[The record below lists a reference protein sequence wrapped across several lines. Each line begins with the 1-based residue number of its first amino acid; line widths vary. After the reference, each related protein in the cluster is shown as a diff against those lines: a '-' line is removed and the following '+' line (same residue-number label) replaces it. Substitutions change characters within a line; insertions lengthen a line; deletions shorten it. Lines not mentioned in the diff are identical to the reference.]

1 MPVLFNFEDVDAI
14 SVSPGVTRRALITP
28 ERVGSDCIALDRWAL
43 NAGSRMTVEVGDTD
57 LAWFQLLEGSAI
69 LDGGESRHRLDTDLL
84 DGDEG
89 RHRLDT
95 SHVVFLPPA
104 FRGELTTGEGTA
116 VLYGAVPDAKRF
128 DPAFEASR
136 PGFRC
141 VDWRAEPMLDSEHD
155 ARKRIYL
162 VTPTLFGTRAV
173 KGEMIIYPPGTRA
186 SNHHHEGAEHFQY
199 IVSGS
204 GTALLSEEPHPI
216 RAGDTLYNYEFE
228 RHNFVNDGDE
238 DLVFVEYFV
247 PAECRTVWVN
257 PESVCAW
264 LPTGQNI
271 DGGAPA
277 RDIGAHSSAE
287 TVNPTGV

>member
-1 MPVLFNFEDVDAI
+1 MPVLFNVADVDAFPMA
-14 SVSPGVTRRALITP
+14 PGVTRHALITP
-28 ERVGSDCIALDRWAL
+28 ERVGSDCIALDRWSMDADSNL
-43 NAGSRMTVEVGDTD
+43 EVEVRETD
-57 LAWFQLLEGSAI
+57 LAWFQLLEGSAV
-69 LDGGESRHRLDTDLL
+69 LDGS
-84 DGDEG
+84 EG

-95 SHVVFLPPA
+95 SHVVFLPPGFCGAMSSESGAA
-104 FRGELTTGEGTA
+104 F
-116 VLYGAVPDAKRF
+116 LYGRVPDAKRF
-128 DPAFEASR
+128 DSEFEASR
-136 PGFRC
+136 PDFRC

-162 VTPTLFGTRAV
+162 VTPTLFGTRVV
-173 KGEMIIYPPGTRA
+173 KGEMIIYPAGTQA

-199 IVSGS
+199 IISGS

-228 RHNFVNDGDE
+228 RHNFVNDGVE

-257 PESVCAW
+257 PERVCAW
-264 LPTGQNI
+264 LPTGKNI
-271 DGGAPA
+271 DGGTPS
-277 RDIGAHSSAE
+277 REISAHSSAE

>member
-1 MPVLFNFEDVDAI
+1 MPVLFNFDDVDAI
-14 SVSPGVTRRALITP
+14 PVTQGVTRRALITP
-28 ERVGSDCIALDRWAL
+28 ERVGSDCIALDRWAM
-43 NAGSRMTVEVGDTD
+43 NADSSLEVKVRETD
-57 LAWFQLLEGSAI
+57 LAWFQLLEGAAV
-69 LDGGESRHRLDTDLL
+69 LDGS
-84 DGDEG
+84 EG

-95 SHVVFLPPA
+95 SHVVFLPPG
-104 FRGELTTGEGTA
+104 FSGDLTSEPGAA
-116 VLYGAVPDAKRF
+116 VLYGRVPDVNRF

-173 KGEMIIYPPGTRA
+173 KGEMIIYPPGTQA

-199 IVSGS
+199 IISGR

-257 PESVCAW
+257 PELVCAW
-264 LPTGQNI
+264 QPTGKNI
-271 DGGAPA
+271 DGGAPS
-277 RDIGAHSSAE
+277 REITAHSSAE

>member
-1 MPVLFNFEDVDAI
+1 MPVLFNVADVDALPMA
-14 SVSPGVTRRALITP
+14 PGVTRHALITP
-28 ERVGSDCIALDRWAL
+28 ERVGSDCIALDRWSMD
-43 NAGSRMTVEVGDTD
+43 AGSNLEVEVRETD
-57 LAWFQLLEGSAI
+57 LAWFQLLEGSAV
-69 LDGGESRHRLDTDLL
+69 LDGS
-84 DGDEG
+84 EG
-89 RHRLDT
+89 RHRLDS
-95 SHVVFLPPA
+95 SHVVFLPPG
-104 FRGELTTGEGTA
+104 FSGELTSESGAA
-116 VLYGAVPDAKRF
+116 VLYGRVPDAERF
-128 DPAFEASR
+128 DSAFEASR

-141 VDWRAEPMLDSEHD
+141 VDWRSEPMLDSEHD

-173 KGEMIIYPPGTRA
+173 KGEMIIYPPGTQA

-199 IVSGS
+199 IISGS

-257 PESVCAW
+257 PERVCAW
-264 LPTGQNI
+264 LPTGKNI
-271 DGGAPA
+271 DGGTPS
-277 RDIGAHSSAE
+277 REISAHSSAE

>member
-1 MPVLFNFEDVDAI
+1 MPVLFNFDDVDTTPLT
-14 SVSPGVTRRALITP
+14 PGVTRRALITP
-28 ERVGSDCIALDRWAL
+28 ERVGNDCIALDRWSMDP
-43 NAGSRMTVEVGDTD
+43 GSRLAFGVKDTD
-57 LAWFQLLEGSAI
+57 LAWFQLLAGSA
-69 LDGGESRHRLDTDLL
+69 LL
-84 DGDEG
+84 DSSEG

-95 SHVVFLPPA
+95 SHVVFLPPGFSGNLA
-104 FRGELTTGEGTA
+104 TGDGTA

-128 DPAFEASR
+128 DAAFETAP

-141 VDWRAEPMLDSEHD
+141 VSWREEPMLDSEHD

-173 KGEMIIYPPGTRA
+173 KGEMIVYPPGTQA

-199 IVSGS
+199 IISGR

-228 RHNFVNDGDE
+228 RHNFINDGDE

-257 PESVCAW
+257 PELVCAW
-264 LPTGQNI
+264 LPTGRNI
-271 DGGAPA
+271 DGGAPS
-277 RDIGAHSSAE
+277 RNIRAHSSAE

>member
-1 MPVLFNFEDVDAI
+1 MPVLFNVADVDAFPMA
-14 SVSPGVTRRALITP
+14 PGVTRHALITP
-28 ERVGSDCIALDRWAL
+28 ERVGSDCIALDRWSMD
-43 NAGSRMTVEVGDTD
+43 AGSNLEVEVRETD
-57 LAWFQLLEGSAI
+57 LAWFQLLEGSAV
-69 LDGGESRHRLDTDLL
+69 LDGS
-84 DGDEG
+84 EG

-95 SHVVFLPPA
+95 SHVVFLPPGFCGAMSSESGAA
-104 FRGELTTGEGTA
+104 F
-116 VLYGAVPDAKRF
+116 LYGRVPDAKRF
-128 DPAFEASR
+128 DSEFEASR
-136 PGFRC
+136 PDFRC

-162 VTPTLFGTRAV
+162 VTPTLFGTRVV
-173 KGEMIIYPPGTRA
+173 KGEMIIYPAGTQA

-199 IVSGS
+199 IISGS

-257 PESVCAW
+257 PERVCAW
-264 LPTGQNI
+264 LPTGKNI
-271 DGGAPA
+271 DGGTPS
-277 RDIGAHSSAE
+277 REISAHSSAE

>member
-1 MPVLFNFEDVDAI
+1 MPVLFNFDDVDAI
-14 SVSPGVTRRALITP
+14 PVRQGVTQRALITP
-28 ERVGSDCIALDRWAL
+28 ERVGSDCIALDRWAM
-43 NAGSRMTVEVGDTD
+43 NAGSSLEVKVRESD
-57 LAWFQLLEGSAI
+57 LSWFQLLEGSAV
-69 LDGGESRHRLDTDLL
+69 LDGS
-84 DGDEG
+84 EG
-89 RHRLDT
+89 QHRLDT
-95 SHVVFLPPA
+95 SHVVFLPPGFSGDLA
-104 FRGELTTGEGTA
+104 SEPGAA
-116 VLYGAVPDAKRF
+116 VLYGRVPDVNRF

-173 KGEMIIYPPGTRA
+173 KGEMIIYPPGTQA

-199 IVSGS
+199 IISGR

-257 PESVCAW
+257 PELVCAW
-264 LPTGQNI
+264 LPTGKNI
-271 DGGAPA
+271 DGGAPS
-277 RDIGAHSSAE
+277 REITAHSSAE
-287 TVNPTGV
+287 TANPTGV